1 MRQELNSGKSIGILG
16 GTFDPIHLGHLHI
29 LEALATR
36 FDRIMVIPTGN
47 PYMRTSAPVAS
58 GNDRLEMAS
67 VALDD
72 LSSDLQEKVMVLDIE
87 VRRDGP
93 SFSVETLGQLSGFFP
108 RDKFTLILG
117 SDAAASFDSWKRA
130 ADIKKSA
137 GILVV
142 SRPGDIRSAFD
153 EIAIDALD
161 ISSTQVR
168 AAIAQ
173 GKSLD
178 SLLSP
183 SVARY
188 IHERGLYA
196 SK

>member
-1 MRQELNSGKSIGILG
+1 MI
-16 GTFDPIHLGHLHI
+16 
-29 LEALATR
+29 
-36 FDRIMVIPTGN
+36 IPTGN
-47 PYMRTSAPVAS
+47 PYLRTTAPIAS

-67 VALDD
+67 AALDD
-72 LSSDLQEKVMVLDIE
+72 LSSELQEKVMVLDIE
-87 VRRDGP
+87 VRRSGP
-93 SFSVETLGQLSGFFP
+93 TYSVDTLGQLSGFFP

-117 SDAAASFDSWKRA
+117 SDAAASFDQWKRA
-130 ADIKKSA
+130 ADIKKAAS
-137 GILVV
+137 ILVV
-142 SRPGDIRSAFD
+142 KRPGDVKSAFD

-168 AAIAQ
+168 SAIAS
-173 GKSLD
+173 GKAVN

-188 IHERGLYA
+188 INKRGLYA